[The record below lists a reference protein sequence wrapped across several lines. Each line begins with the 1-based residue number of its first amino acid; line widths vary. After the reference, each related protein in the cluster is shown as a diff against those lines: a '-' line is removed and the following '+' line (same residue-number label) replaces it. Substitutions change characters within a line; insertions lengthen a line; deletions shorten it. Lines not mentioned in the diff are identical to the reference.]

1 MEISAAL
8 VSRLG
13 FAVAIATLGLLSL
26 LLATLQRARR
36 GLALYGTLAL
46 AVAFHLALP
55 VVRPPR
61 SGAPPG
67 ALARADATLAILLP
81 FVAVAILYAL
91 ERGRKRRAAN
101 AALLFFAAGS
111 FLLGALADEAIS
123 HGILAIPPR
132 VPFLGVG
139 FLVLTVVLAVIV
151 SDEDRRL
158 FARATTDTL
167 TNLANRAA
175 FLERARLEVLRAER
189 TGRSL
194 AVALLDLDHFKA
206 VNDRFGH
213 PAGDRVLAA
222 AALAI
227 ARTIRGIDQAGRWGG
242 EEFVVL
248 LVEADESTAGAAV
261 ERIRE
266 AIATSAPA
274 KVPAKVTVSA
284 GIAVHHG
291 VFERTTIEGLVRR
304 ADAALYEAKHAGR
317 DRHVFEKALAR
328 PPSGPAEVP
337 LR

>member
-1 MEISAAL
+1 MAIPAGLAPRFVL
-8 VSRLG
+8 T
-13 FAVAIATLGLLSL
+13 VAIATLGLLSL
-26 LLATLQRARR
+26 LLAALQRARR

-55 VVRPPR
+55 LVRPPA
-61 SGAPPG
+61 SGVRPDF
-67 ALARADATLAILLP
+67 LARVDATLAILLP
-81 FVAVAILYAL
+81 FVTVAILYAL
-91 ERGRKRRAAN
+91 ERGRRRPAAN
-101 AALLFFAAGS
+101 AALLFLAAGS
-111 FLLGALADEAIS
+111 FLLGALADEAIA
-123 HGILAIPPR
+123 HGYLAVRSR

-139 FLVLTVVLAVIV
+139 FLVLTVVLVVIV

-158 FARATTDTL
+158 LTRATTDTL

-175 FLERARLEVLRAER
+175 FLERARLEVLRSER

-194 AVALLDLDHFKA
+194 AVAILDLDHFKS

-222 AALAI
+222 AGLAI
-227 ARTIRGIDQAGRWGG
+227 ARTIRGIDIAGRWGG

-261 ERIRE
+261 ERLRE
-266 AIATSAPA
+266 AIASSSPA
-274 KVPAKVTVSA
+274 RVPAKVTVSA

-291 VFERTTIEGLVRR
+291 LFERTTIEGLVKR
-304 ADAALYEAKHAGR
+304 ADAALYQAKNSGR
-317 DRHVFEKALAR
+317 DRHVFERALAA
-328 PPSGPAEVP
+328 PPSGPADVP

>member
-1 MEISAAL
+1 MGTPAAL
-8 VSRLG
+8 GPRLA
-13 FAVAIATLGLLSL
+13 FAVAIATLGFLAL

-36 GLALYGTLAL
+36 GLALYGALAL
-46 AVAFHLALP
+46 AVAFHLARP

-61 SGAPPG
+61 AGATADLLSRVDG
-67 ALARADATLAILLP
+67 ALAILLP
-81 FVAVAILYAL
+81 FVTVAILYAL
-91 ERGRKRRAAN
+91 ERGRRRRAAN

-111 FLLGALADEAIS
+111 FLLGALADEAVA
-123 HGILAIPPR
+123 HGFVTIPSP

-139 FLVLTVVLAVIV
+139 FLVLTVVLVVIV

-158 FARATTDTL
+158 FTRATTDIL
-167 TNLANRAA
+167 TNLANRSA

-194 AVALLDLDHFKA
+194 AVALLDLDLFKA

-222 AALAI
+222 AGLAI
-227 ARTIRGIDQAGRWGG
+227 ARTIRGIDLAGRWGG

-266 AIATSAPA
+266 AIASSPPA
-274 KVPAKVTVSA
+274 RVPATVTVSA

-291 VFERTTIEGLVRR
+291 LFERTTIEGLVKR

-317 DRHVFEKALAR
+317 NRHVFEKALAVS
-328 PPSGPAEVP
+328 PSGPADVP